1 MNKSECWANPEWCA
15 RNWGNRRGKPWTEEE
30 YNKALTMRLFK
41 KTDAEIALE
50 LGRTQRSVEGK
61 LGYWRP

>member
-1 MNKSECWANPEWCA
+1 
-15 RNWGNRRGKPWTEEE
+15 
-30 YNKALTMRLFK
+30 MRLFK

-61 LGYWRP
+61 LGYWKT